1 MRNFVAGGALAVAL
15 AFAAS
20 PARADDL
27 TGVNRFLCASVQ
39 ATRCTEQ
46 DCLVAAP
53 WEWNIPEFIQV
64 DLDSKTLSTTKA
76 SGSFRKTPIKHIERD
91 NGLIFLQGV
100 EGGRAFSFVITQQT
114 GFASVA
120 VAREGIT
127 LGVFATCTPLSA
139 PR

>member
-1 MRNFVAGGALAVAL
+1 MRTLLARGAIALAL
-15 AFAAS
+15 AFTAF

-27 TGVNRFLCASVQ
+27 TGVNRFLCAAVQ
-39 ATRCTEQ
+39 ATRCTEE
-46 DCLVAAP
+46 DCLIAAP

-64 DLDSKTLSTTKA
+64 DLDAKTLSTTKA
-76 SGSFRKTPIKHIERD
+76 SGSLRKTPIKHIERD

-127 LGVFATCTPLSA
+127 LGVFSTCTPLA
-139 PR
+139 AAR